1 MPTADT
7 TDASVLGDF
16 NEGEPRAAGEDRD
29 GRGNDYDPGTRRHC
43 CMWGSTR
50 NAPWALFLGAAAAPA
65 TFALQTT
72 AAAQV
77 RSLQI
82 VHMLGTG
89 VEASDDPSQACVA
102 TRARA
107 SPPRDGTGRR
117 CRCRRR
123 FGTTWAEI
131 SVGCEACHGQGSRHA
146 AWARAKQSWWPF
158 GKDDDPRK
166 GLIVRFDERRDVVW
180 RIDRT
185 SGNAQRNFPP
195 ATVRREVETCGRCH
209 ARRGEFSED

>member
-1 MPTADT
+1 QPRERLTTHNARSVIRRTPRGASADPATRLVSLVAASRTSSLKHRMPTADT

-29 GRGNDYDPGTRRHC
+29 GRGNDYDPCTRRHC
-43 CMWGSTR
+43 CMCGSTR
-50 NAPWALFLGAAAAPA
+50 NAPWAHFLGAAAAPA

-107 SPPRDGTGRR
+107 SPPR
-117 CRCRRR
+117 
-123 FGTTWAEI
+123 
-131 SVGCEACHGQGSRHA
+131 
-146 AWARAKQSWWPF
+146 
-158 GKDDDPRK
+158 
-166 GLIVRFDERRDVVW
+166 
-180 RIDRT
+180 
-185 SGNAQRNFPP
+185 
-195 ATVRREVETCGRCH
+195 
-209 ARRGEFSED
+209 